1 MAKAYPEDQ
10 MIYSWKKLMQN
21 HPHDSICGCSVDEVN
36 EEMKTRFAK
45 SRQVADAI
53 YDESVEYL
61 TDQGEYRGTSW
72 KQRKDSVRGMEYFR
86 RPTKSQVSSK
96 RSCICSAITICLYG
110 MVMRRRRR

>member
-1 MAKAYPEDQ
+1 
-10 MIYSWKKLMQN
+10 MQN

-61 TDQGEYRGTSW
+61 TDQVNTAALPGNSEKIPFVVWNTSGTA
-72 KQRKDSVRGMEYFR
+72 KN
-86 RPTKSQVSSK
+86 
-96 RSCICSAITICLYG
+96 RSLQKNCICSAITICLYG
-110 MVMRRRRR
+110 MVMRRPRR